1 MSSLP
6 GVNSEICYGNM
17 MKRIG
22 YIIIAATLLLSACSN
37 DDQFVAWQTETFDK
51 TPVTESVTKTFVLGN
66 SSDDKEQHVRGIAF
80 DRGSNGAGHFTIA
93 GVKVGDRD
101 VAMDDIVVPPG
112 SALSV
117 TVNYSPLNLETSI
130 ADYGGWVTGEEE
142 SWTPMHP
149 DEVED
154 FQRESDEAIHRSMMV
169 AVYDYPRDGIFYVQ
183 LVGQAEEGPNGERDA
198 GGSSATCTPG
208 SGTACYTGGFA
219 LDIPQLAPGG
229 PKPLEIT
236 GPMKIG
242 ISGGAATM
250 NMEDFPFVIYYLR
263 SEEIT
268 QLPSGVTAT
277 LVLSG
282 ALGYEATGTFD
293 GSRLTLEGVAFRI
306 RVTLGE
312 LSVDDV
318 RGGMSAMV
326 DFDLTDLEITTIS
339 SLDQGAI
346 TLHMET
352 IIPNNPSGND
362 IFDQFLSGID
372 VIAFMEGELAL

>member
-1 MSSLP
+1 
-6 GVNSEICYGNM
+6 
-17 MKRIG
+17 MKRMG
-22 YIIIAATLLLSACSN
+22 YIIIAVSLLLSACSN

-66 SSDDKEQHVRGIAF
+66 SSDDKEQHIRGLAF

-101 VAMDDIVVPPG
+101 VAMDDIVIPPG

-142 SWTPMHP
+142 RWTPMHP
-149 DEVED
+149 DEVAD
-154 FQRESDEAIHRSMMV
+154 SQRESDEAIHRSMMV
-169 AVYDYPRDGIFYVQ
+169 AVYDHPRDGIFYVQ
-183 LVGQAEEGPNGERDA
+183 LVGQAEEGPNGERNA

-229 PKPLEIT
+229 PKPLEMT

-263 SEEIT
+263 SEEIP

-282 ALGYEATGTFD
+282 ALGHEATGTFD